1 MKINFSKLLIPSYN
15 TNRCSYNT
23 MYNDLL
29 HNIGIYS
36 LYFSALL
43 MLIFNIDTNN
53 FLSMIQKVWLYLL
66 DIHTYSDIK
75 RTIDVNLK
83 FIIVLMVIY
92 HLFRNL
98 IGSPIINKLM
108 KIYLHFFD
116 LKVKTAYKKITD
128 SQKTPKII
136 PNIDQVFYNNLN
148 KIDQHYV
155 EKSYNTL
162 LKLWTDIYVFVIGA
176 LCLTICLYPSFFN
189 YITELPYLSGVILL
203 AILGYHIYR
212 TNIEVKDN
220 MDKELKLV
228 MEFRGNE

>member
-15 TNRCSYNT
+15 TNRRSYNA

-53 FLSMIQKVWLYLL
+53 FLSVIQKVWLYLL

-75 RTIDVNLK
+75 IAIDINLK
-83 FIIVLMVIY
+83 FIIVLMIIY

-108 KIYLHFFD
+108 KIYLHLFD
-116 LKVKTAYKKITD
+116 LKIKTAYKKITD
-128 SQKTPKII
+128 SQKNPKII

-162 LKLWTDIYVFVIGA
+162 LRLWTDIYVFTISA
-176 LCLTICLYPSFFN
+176 LCLIICLYPIFFS
-189 YITELPYLSGVILL
+189 YITELPYLSGVMLL
-203 AILGYHIYR
+203 AILGHHIYR
-212 TNIEVKDN
+212 TNTEVKDN
-220 MDKELKLV
+220 MDKELNLV
-228 MEFRGNE
+228 IECRGNE